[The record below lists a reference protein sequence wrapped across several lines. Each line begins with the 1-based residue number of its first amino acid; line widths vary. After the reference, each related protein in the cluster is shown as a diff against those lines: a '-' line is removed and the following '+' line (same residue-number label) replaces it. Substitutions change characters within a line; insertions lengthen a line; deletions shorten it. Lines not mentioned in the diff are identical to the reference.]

1 MNKNISG
8 FVWILMAFLAL
19 GLAYGLVVPPFENL
33 DEIEHFGVVRYIAD
47 TGRLP
52 VHGTPAAKMYHYRQE
67 ASQPP
72 LYYLLSAGLV
82 RVLGLRA
89 DDAEAYL
96 RFNPRVA
103 CGPGAP
109 FLYDNRAIL
118 YHNPHLDR
126 FPWQGTLRMLH
137 LLRVWSTLLQSL
149 TVVGTY
155 VLARRVF
162 PGRPEIHLLAM
173 AIVAFNPQ
181 FLFVA
186 SGVNNDNLVTPLAT
200 WGLYLVL
207 RIWQEG
213 LSLRRAIGLGFLI
226 GLVGLSKLSG
236 WLLLPLALGVI
247 LLRALH
253 PLQKETARS
262 SSKIGHRSLVIGPW
276 SFAIGPWS
284 LAIGHSLLIILPALA
299 LSGWWFWRNWLLYG
313 DPTAL
318 APMLQLVSLRGSP
331 IYPWNEAGLVFRSF
345 WGQIPCSFYPAG
357 FYVLYV
363 LLTALGVIG
372 LAWGWRRLAPGERWA
387 IALCATWFLLAVAG
401 WMRWNLTTPAPG
413 GRLLFPAL
421 PAVAL
426 LLATGISGISSLI
439 GHWSFRHWS
448 FGHWSFRHWSFG
460 HWSFPR
466 WSLVILSLVILLFLS
481 ALWVVAGIL
490 PAFYAPPPRY
500 PDAVAVRSQHR
511 VDAHFGDSIRLVG
524 YDLQTRE
531 AEHLLD
537 VTLYW
542 QANAQIHEDYIM
554 ALQLVSP
561 VPGDDTLR
569 WTYDSWPGHGNYPTS
584 AWRTGEVIRD
594 RYRFRLPAAD
604 FLTQAWDLQ
613 VVLYEP
619 EKGGLPVRVGET
631 SVGNRL
637 ILHRLRLSGEEPACP
652 ESGRLSSDVRLGES
666 VALTHAEVVAEPDGA
681 QVLLCW
687 KSFAPLDRDYQVFV
701 HLYDASGTL
710 VAAGDGPP
718 MDGAFPSSL
727 WQPGDVVLDIHRLPA
742 LVEGGRVAVGLYRL
756 DDGTRLPATVGGEP
770 VPDAAV
776 PIWPIRP

>member
-1 MNKNISG
+1 MSKNIGSGLG
-8 FVWILMAFLAL
+8 FVWILLVFLAL

-33 DEIEHFGVVRYIAD
+33 DEIEHFGVIRYIAD
-47 TGRLP
+47 TGHLP
-52 VHGTPAAKMYHYRQE
+52 VHGIPAAQMYHYRQE

-72 LYYLLSAGLV
+72 LYHLLSAGLV
-82 RVLGLRA
+82 RFLGLRA
-89 DDAEAYL
+89 DDTGAYL

-103 CGPGAP
+103 CGPNAP

-118 YHNPHLDR
+118 YHNPHANR
-126 FPWQGTLRMLH
+126 FPWSGALRMLH
-137 LLRVWSTLLQSL
+137 LLRLWSTLLQSL

-155 VLARRVF
+155 ALARRAF
-162 PGRPEIHLLAM
+162 PDRSGVPLLAT

-207 RIWQEG
+207 CLWQDG
-213 LSLRRAIGLGFLI
+213 LSVRRALGLGFLI
-226 GLVGLSKLSG
+226 GLAGLAKLSG
-236 WLLLPLALGVI
+236 WLLLPLTLGVI
-247 LLRALH
+247 LLRALR
-253 PLQKETARS
+253 PLQRGTDRS
-262 SSKIGHRSLVIGPW
+262 SREIGHWSLGHL
-276 SFAIGPWS
+276 S
-284 LAIGHSLLIILPALA
+284 LAIGHSFLVILPALA
-299 LSGWWFWRNWLLYG
+299 LSGWWFWRNWRLYS

-318 APMLQLVSLRGSP
+318 APMLQLVGLRGSP
-331 IYPWNEAGLVFRSF
+331 IYPWNEAGLMFRSF
-345 WGQIPCSFYPAG
+345 WGQVPCSFYPAG
-357 FYVLYV
+357 FYVLYA
-363 LLTALGVIG
+363 LLTALGAVG

-387 IALCATWFLLAVAG
+387 TALCAVWFLLVVAG
-401 WMRWNLTTPAPG
+401 WMRWDLITPAPG

-426 LLATGISGISSLI
+426 LLATGTSSLI
-439 GHWSFRHWS
+439 AHWSFCHWSFRHWS
-448 FGHWSFRHWSFG
+448 FDHWSFCHW
-460 HWSFPR
+460 
-466 WSLVILSLVILLFLS
+466 SLVILLFLS

-500 PDAVAVRSQHR
+500 ADTAAVHSQYP
-511 VDAHFGDSIRLVG
+511 VDAWFGDSIRLLG
-524 YDLQTRE
+524 YDLRARE
-531 AEHLLD
+531 AQHSLD
-537 VTLYW
+537 ITLYW
-542 QANAQIHEDYIM
+542 QATVPIPEDYIM

-561 VPGDDTLR
+561 VPGDNTLR

-584 AWRTGEVIRD
+584 AWRPGEVIRD

-631 SVGNRL
+631 PVGNRL
-637 ILHRLRLSGEEPACP
+637 ILHRLRLPGREPVCP
-652 ESGRLSSDVRLGES
+652 ESGRLSSDVRLGGS
-666 VALTHAEVVAEPDGA
+666 VTLTHAEVVPETEGT
-681 QVLLCW
+681 QVILCW
-687 KSFAPLDRDYQVFV
+687 ESFAPLDRDYQVFV

-718 MDGAFPSSL
+718 MSGAFPSSF
-727 WQPGDVVLDIHRLPA
+727 WQPGDVVLDIHHLPA

-770 VPDAAV
+770 VPDAAI
-776 PIWPIRP
+776 PIWPVRP

>member
-1 MNKNISG
+1 MSKSISPG
-8 FVWILMAFLAL
+8 FVWILLAFLAL
-19 GLAYGLVVPPFENL
+19 GLVYGLVVPPFENL
-33 DEIEHFGVVRYIAD
+33 DEIEHFGVIRYIAD
-47 TGRLP
+47 TGHLP
-52 VHGTPAAKMYHYRQE
+52 VHGIPAAQMYHYRQE

-72 LYYLLSAGLV
+72 LYHLLSAGLV
-82 RVLGLRA
+82 RLLGLRA
-89 DDAEAYL
+89 DDTEAYL

-103 CGPGAP
+103 CGPNAP

-126 FPWQGTLRMLH
+126 FPWHGALRMLH
-137 LLRVWSTLLQSL
+137 LLRFWSTLLQVL

-155 VLARRVF
+155 ALARRAF
-162 PGRPEIHLLAM
+162 PDRPGVPLLAT

-207 RIWQEG
+207 RLWQDG
-213 LSLRRAIGLGFLI
+213 LSVRRALGLGFVI
-226 GLVGLSKLSG
+226 GLAGLSKLSG
-236 WLLLPLALGVI
+236 WLLVPLALGVI
-247 LLRALH
+247 LLRALRL
-253 PLQKETARS
+253 LQRETNRS
-262 SSKIGHRSLVIGPW
+262 SSQIGHWSLGHWSLVISH
-276 SFAIGPWS
+276 SF
-284 LAIGHSLLIILPALA
+284 LVILPALA
-299 LSGWWFWRNWLLYG
+299 LSGWWFWRNWRLYG

-318 APMLQLVSLRGSP
+318 APMLQLVGLRGSP
-331 IYPWNEAGLVFRSF
+331 IYPWNEAGLMFRSF

-357 FYVLYV
+357 FYVLYA
-363 LLTALGVIG
+363 LLTALGAIG
-372 LAWGWRRLAPGERWA
+372 LAWGWRRLATGERWA
-387 IALCATWFLLAVAG
+387 AALCAAWFLLVVAG
-401 WMRWNLTTPAPG
+401 WIRWDLITPAPG

-426 LLATGISGISSLI
+426 LLATGISSLI

-448 FGHWSFRHWSFG
+448 FRHWSFP
-460 HWSFPR
+460 H
-466 WSLVILSLVILLFLS
+466 WSLVILSSVILLFLS
-481 ALWVVAGIL
+481 ALWTATGIL

-500 PDAVAVRSQHR
+500 PDAVAVRPQHR
-511 VDAHFGDSIRLVG
+511 VDAHFGDSIRLLG

-531 AEHLLD
+531 AEHFLD
-537 VTLYW
+537 ITLYW
-542 QANAQIHEDYIM
+542 QAAAPIPEDYIM

-561 VPGDDTLR
+561 IPGDNTLR

-584 AWRTGEVIRD
+584 AWRPGEVIRD

-613 VVLYEP
+613 VVLYEL
-619 EKGGLPVRVGET
+619 ERGGLPVRVGET
-631 SVGNRL
+631 PVGNRL
-637 ILHRLRLSGEEPACP
+637 ILHRLRLPGREPVCP

-666 VALTHAEVVAEPDGA
+666 VALTHADVVPETGGI
-681 QVLLCW
+681 QVILCW
-687 KSFAPLDRDYQVFV
+687 KSLAPLDRDYQVFV

-718 MDGAFPSSL
+718 MGGAFPSSL
-727 WQPGDVVLDIHRLPA
+727 WRPGDVVIDIHRLPA
-742 LVEGGRVAVGLYRL
+742 RVEGGRVAVGLYRL
-756 DDGTRLPATVGGEP
+756 DDGTRLPVTIGGEP

-776 PIWPIRP
+776 PIWPVRP

>member
-8 FVWILMAFLAL
+8 FVWILLAFLAL
-19 GLAYGLVVPPFENL
+19 GLVYGLVVPPFENL
-33 DEIEHFGVVRYIAD
+33 DEIEHFGVIRYIAD

-52 VHGTPAAKMYHYRQE
+52 VHGTPAAKTYHYRQE

-72 LYYLLSAGLV
+72 LYHLLSAGLV
-82 RVLGLRA
+82 RLLGLRA
-89 DDAEAYL
+89 DDTEAYL

-103 CGPGAP
+103 CGPNAP

-126 FPWQGTLRMLH
+126 FPWYGALRMLH
-137 LLRVWSTLLQSL
+137 LLRFWSTLLQVL

-155 VLARRVF
+155 ALARRAL
-162 PGRPEIHLLAM
+162 PGRPEIHLLAT

-186 SGVNNDNLVTPLAT
+186 SSVNNDNLVTPLAT

-207 RIWQEG
+207 RLWQEG
-213 LSLRRAIGLGFLI
+213 PSVRRVLGPGFLI
-226 GLVGLSKLSG
+226 GLAGLSKLSG

-247 LLRALH
+247 LLRALR
-253 PLQKETARS
+253 PPQRETDRS
-262 SSKIGHRSLVIGPW
+262 ASQIGH
-276 SFAIGPWS
+276 WS
-284 LAIGHSLLIILPALA
+284 LGHFSSVIGHSLLVILPALA
-299 LSGWWFWRNWLLYG
+299 LSGWWFWRNWRLYG

-318 APMLQLVSLRGSP
+318 APMLQLVGLRGSP
-331 IYPWNEAGLVFRSF
+331 IYPWNEAGLMFRSF

-363 LLTALGVIG
+363 LLTALGAVG
-372 LAWGWRRLAPGERWA
+372 LAWGWRHFAPRERWA
-387 IALCATWFLLAVAG
+387 MALCAIWFFLVVVG
-401 WMRWNLTTPAPG
+401 WMRWDLITPAPG

-426 LLATGISGISSLI
+426 LLATGISSLI
-439 GHWSFRHWS
+439 AHWSFGHWSFRHWS
-448 FGHWSFRHWSFG
+448 FGHWSFRHWSFS
-460 HWSFPR
+460 HR
-466 WSLVILSLVILLFLS
+466 SLVIGSLVILLSLL
-481 ALWVVAGIL
+481 ALWTVADIL

-500 PDAVAVRSQHR
+500 SDAAAIRPQHPI
-511 VDAHFGDSIRLVG
+511 DARFGDSIHLLG
-524 YDLQTRE
+524 YDLRARE
-531 AEHLLD
+531 AQYSLD
-537 VTLYW
+537 ITLYW
-542 QANAQIHEDYIM
+542 QATMPVPEDYVM

-561 VPGDDTLR
+561 VPGDNTLR

-584 AWRTGEVIRD
+584 AWKPGEVVQD

-631 SVGNRL
+631 PVGNRL
-637 ILHRLRLSGEEPACP
+637 ILYRLRLPGREPVCP
-652 ESGRLSSDVRLGES
+652 ESGRLSSDVRLGGS
-666 VALTHAEVVAEPDGA
+666 VALTHAEVVPEPDGA

-701 HLYDASGTL
+701 HLYNASGAL

-718 MDGAFPSSL
+718 MGGAFPSSL
-727 WQPGDVVLDIHRLPA
+727 WQPGDVVLAIHRLPA

-756 DDGTRLPATVGGEP
+756 DDGTRLPVTMGGEP
-770 VPDAAV
+770 VPDAAI
-776 PIWPIRP
+776 PIWPVRP